1 MARET
6 VMDAQSLLEPVSD
19 EEPSGP
25 DLEYDPNFGEVER
38 ASQGK
43 ASQELGDSIVE
54 GEPPDWA
61 AVVSG
66 CQELLGQTKDLRL
79 AVLLTRGSLARTG
92 FGGLAQGLELCLGLL
107 NGFWET
113 VHPQLD
119 PDDDNDPTI
128 RSNTLSQLADEEG
141 LLRDLQLAPMISV
154 RGFGTVTYRALQ
166 VANGDATPAED
177 EEVLDSASVNGCLLE
192 CPMDDLRTL
201 AEDIG
206 RASELAKAVQATFDE
221 LAPNSLLNLE
231 KLDGILS
238 GAHRDVAVFL
248 AKRGEDISV
257 DGESGEGEG
266 DGGARGP
273 SAPGQVASRGDVIKS
288 LDAVIAYYRSEEPS
302 SPVPLLLQR
311 AKRLAAM
318 DFLEIIQDMAPDG
331 LDQIR
336 NVGGLDKIDDD
347 Y

>member
-1 MARET
+1 MPRET
-6 VMDAQSLLEPVSD
+6 VMDAQSLLEPISD

-43 ASQELGDSIVE
+43 ASQELGDSVVE

-61 AVVSG
+61 SVISG
-66 CQELLGQTKDLRL
+66 SEELLGQTKDLRL
-79 AVLLTRGSLARTG
+79 AVWYARGQLVRSG
-92 FGGLAQGLELCLGLL
+92 FAGLAQGLELSLGLL
-107 NGFWET
+107 NGFWES

-128 RSNTLSQLADEEG
+128 RANTLSQLADEEG
-141 LLRDLQLAPMISV
+141 LLRDLQVAPMISV

-166 VANGDATPAED
+166 IANGESTPTEGED
-177 EEVLDSASVNGCLLE
+177 VLDAASVNGCLLE

-201 AEDIG
+201 AEDIR
-206 RASELAKAVQATFDE
+206 RAAELAKTVQATFDE

-231 KLDGILS
+231 KLDAVLS
-238 GAHRDVAVFL
+238 GAYRDVAVFL
-248 AKRGEDISV
+248 AKRGEDVAV
-257 DGESGEGEG
+257 DGDASEG
-266 DGGARGP
+266 DSEGSPRGP

-336 NVGGLDKIDDD
+336 NVGGLDKVDDE

>member
-1 MARET
+1 
-6 VMDAQSLLEPVSD
+6 MDAEGLLDPVSD

-25 DLEYDPNFGEVER
+25 DLEYDPKFGEVER

-43 ASQELGDSIVE
+43 PSQELGGSIVE

-66 CQELLGQTKDLRL
+66 SQELLGHTKDLRL
-79 AVLLTRGSLARTG
+79 AVLWTRGSLARSG
-92 FGGLAQGLELCLGLL
+92 FAGLVQGLELCLGLL
-107 NGFWET
+107 SGFWET

-119 PDDDNDPTI
+119 PDDENDPTL
-128 RSNTLSQLADEEG
+128 RANTLSQLADEEG
-141 LLRDLQLAPMISV
+141 LLRDLQFAPMISV

-166 VANGDATPAED
+166 VANGDATPSED
-177 EEVLDSASVNGCLLE
+177 EEVLDAASVNGCLLE

-206 RASELAKAVQATFDE
+206 RASELAKAVQVTFDE

-238 GAHRDVAVFL
+238 GAYRDVAVFL
-248 AKRGEDISV
+248 AKRGEDVSTDDELGGV
-257 DGESGEGEG
+257 EG

-273 SAPGQVASRGDVIKS
+273 STPGQVASRGDVVKS

-311 AKRLAAM
+311 AKRLATM
-318 DFLEIIQDMAPDG
+318 DFLEIIQDLAPDG

-336 NVGGLDKIDDD
+336 KVGGLDKMDED

>member
-1 MARET
+1 
-6 VMDAQSLLEPVSD
+6 MDAQSLLEPVSD

-54 GEPPDWA
+54 GEPRIGRPWCLA
-61 AVVSG
+61 A
-66 CQELLGQTKDLRL
+66 ELGQTKDLRL
-79 AVLLTRGSLARTG
+79 AVLLTRGSLARTS

-221 LAPNSLLNLE
+221 LAPNSMLNLE

-273 SAPGQVASRGDVIKS
+273 SAPGRVAGRGDVIKS

-318 DFLEIIQDMAPDG
+318 DFLEIIG
-331 LDQIR
+331 HGSR
-336 NVGGLDKIDDD
+336 WS
-347 Y
+347 